1 MSSKENSLSYSKK
14 QPKKPTKKFPNH
26 STTIIKT
33 QSVKM
38 SESSM
43 FSYGDR
49 GYVPYLLVNQGND
62 PTTSVTLR
70 EQEKEM

>member
-1 MSSKENSLSYSKK
+1 
-14 QPKKPTKKFPNH
+14 
-26 STTIIKT
+26 
-33 QSVKM
+33 M